1 MKSSGTK
8 FITWSK
14 RGILALALIMV
25 TALSATA
32 QEERKERRRHFS
44 PEEFQAKQREFI
56 TEKAGLSQ
64 QEAEAFFPLFFE
76 LQKKKFDIEHNAR
89 KAINKKRGEKMSDEQ
104 CRTFIS
110 KMAETRVEI
119 AKLEQT
125 YIGKYLEVISPSKL
139 LEIQYAEGMFQRHL
153 MKEMMHHRDRRER
166 QNEKR

>member
-1 MKSSGTK
+1 MKSSGNK

-14 RGILALALIMV
+14 RGILVLALIMV

-32 QEERKERRRHFS
+32 QEDRRERRRHFS

-76 LQKKKFDIEHNAR
+76 LQKKKFELEGNAR
-89 KAINKKRGEKMSDEQ
+89 RAINKKRGEKMSDEQ
-104 CRTFIS
+104 CRTFIN

-139 LEIQYAEGMFQRHL
+139 LEIQHAEGMFQRHL
-153 MKEMMHHRDRRER
+153 MKEMIHHRDKRER